1 MDLCTYES
9 EEHEH
14 GVGAGANTTLMSDTL
29 QSTGLAECAT
39 VRAKVWLM

>member
-14 GVGAGANTTLMSDTL
+14 GVGAGANSTLCHGDMGRGRLARTYSSREGNMS
-29 QSTGLAECAT
+29 
-39 VRAKVWLM
+39 W